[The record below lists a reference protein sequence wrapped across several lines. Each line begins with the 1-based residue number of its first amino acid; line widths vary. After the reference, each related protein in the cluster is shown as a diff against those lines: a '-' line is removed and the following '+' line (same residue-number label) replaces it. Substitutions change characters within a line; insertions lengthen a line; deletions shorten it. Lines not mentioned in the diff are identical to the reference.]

1 MPLPRAALPTRLD
14 ILVGHV
20 RKMLRS
26 GSAQMGLSTYV
37 ASVMQYLTAELNMQ
51 IATT

>member
-14 ILVGHV
+14 IPGHV

-37 ASVMQYLTAELNMQ
+37 ASVMQYLTPELNMQ